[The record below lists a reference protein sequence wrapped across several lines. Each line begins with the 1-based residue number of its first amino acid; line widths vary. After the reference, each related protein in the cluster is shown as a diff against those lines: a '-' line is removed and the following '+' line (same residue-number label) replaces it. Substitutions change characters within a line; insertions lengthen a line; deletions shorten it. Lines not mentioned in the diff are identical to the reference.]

1 VQFKIGMVVKS
12 NAGHDKNRFY
22 VLIELESGCGHI
34 ADGKRRKLEKP
45 KSKKLIH
52 LSATNVVLEMAD
64 LDTNQKIRRAL
75 HRYNYVNEA
84 MSVAE

>member
-1 VQFKIGMVVKS
+1 MQFKIGMVVKS

-22 VLIELESGCGHI
+22 VLIGLESGCGSI

-52 LSATNVVLEMAD
+52 LRATNVVLEMAD

-75 HRYNYVNEA
+75 HSYNYGNEA